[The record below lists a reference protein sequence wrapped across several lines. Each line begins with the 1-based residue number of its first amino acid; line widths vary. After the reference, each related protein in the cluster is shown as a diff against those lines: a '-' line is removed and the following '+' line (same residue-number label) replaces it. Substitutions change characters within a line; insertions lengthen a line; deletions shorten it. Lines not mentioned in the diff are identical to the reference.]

1 MHAMKLARLA
11 NVRQGMVMV
20 GSGAGARPGDW
31 QLRLVESADVV
42 DDHVR
47 LEDLREVEVRHD
59 ARTETHL
66 LRPYDILV
74 TARSHAVKVALVP
87 PEVSGTVAGATL
99 FVVRAPDPGTGLAH
113 FLWYYLSSTVG
124 RARVAAR
131 LTTTALPTLSVR
143 ALRDVPV
150 PVPPWDRLYR
160 TADLIEA
167 TEESRAAALDAV
179 RLRHDVVRDAII
191 AAEVAGETWR

>member
-1 MHAMKLARLA
+1 MKLVRLA
-11 NVRQGMVMV
+11 NVRQGMVMA

-42 DDHVR
+42 DDHVC
-47 LEDLREVEVRHD
+47 LEGLREVEVRRD
-59 ARTETHL
+59 ARTEAHL

-87 PEVSGTVAGATL
+87 PEVSRTVAGATL
-99 FVVRAPDPGTGLAH
+99 LVVRAPDPGTGLAH

-131 LTTTALPTLSVR
+131 LTATALPTLSVR

-150 PVPPWDRLYR
+150 PVPPRDRLYR

-167 TEESRAAALDAV
+167 AEESRAAALDAV

-191 AAEVAGETWR
+191 AAELAGETWG